1 MLEYYQGMKCIPMRD
16 LVEHGIMTKANY
28 TQMAYRGKLTVV
40 RQGKGKGNYA
50 LVAVDSLLDKYRD
63 KVSILFP
70 DDDVMKVAEWLRKNY
85 ERDQVA
91 VVFFFHL
98 ANSRINLNDNSCE
111 ELIVNAS
118 VLNACLK
125 LRKRAET
132 AQKLMG
138 SKYHWVKIAK
148 AVDMLRPVFGHTLP
162 GSPARLSAKL
172 ISYHKD
178 GYGALISKKYG
189 NKNALKH

>member
-1 MLEYYQGMKCIPMRD
+1 MEYYQGKKCIPARD

-50 LVAVDSLLDKYRD
+50 LVAVDSLPDKYMDR
-63 KVSILFP
+63 VSILFP
-70 DDDVMKVAEWLRKNY
+70 DDDAMKVAEWLRKNY

-91 VVFFFHL
+91 VVLFFQL
-98 ANSRINLNDNSCE
+98 ANSKVNLNDNRCE

-125 LRKRAET
+125 LRKREIT

-138 SKYHWVKIAK
+138 SKYRWVKIAK
-148 AVDMLRPVFGHTLP
+148 AVDLLRPVLGHTLP
-162 GSPARLSAKL
+162 SSPALLRAKL
-172 ISYHKD
+172 FNYQKD
-178 GYGALISKKYG
+178 GYSALISKKYG